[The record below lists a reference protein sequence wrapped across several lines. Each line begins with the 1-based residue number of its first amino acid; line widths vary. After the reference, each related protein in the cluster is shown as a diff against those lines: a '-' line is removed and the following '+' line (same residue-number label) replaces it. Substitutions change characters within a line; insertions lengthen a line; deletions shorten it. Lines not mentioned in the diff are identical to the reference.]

1 VSHIIG
7 VDVGGTQLRAARFD
21 ENLAMQ
27 GEPVRAESP
36 TGQDEFLAKLFD
48 VIRAVMPPD
57 HAPIMGIGVG
67 LPGPLDI
74 KAGLLIS
81 PPNLPFK
88 GEVPFRE
95 WMSAQFSEKIDLG
108 NDADLAGLG
117 EHQLGAGQ
125 GVQDMVYITVSTGVG
140 GGIIIGGR
148 PYSGQ
153 GQGAEIGHMV
163 IDPNGPLC
171 GCGHP
176 GHLEA
181 FAAGAGIANRAR
193 DKLAEGQESLIAKLA
208 GGDPKRINAKLVSEA
223 ARQGDGL
230 AQELMAQAG
239 RSLGT
244 AIASLMMLLNP
255 ERFVLGGG
263 LMKSYDL
270 LEPHVEKAIEQYQM
284 IPRYRRTVSI
294 ERAMLGDDVGLYGA
308 AALVRL
314 MRDS

>member
-1 VSHIIG
+1 MRHIIG

-21 ENLAMQ
+21 ENLAML
-27 GEPVRAESP
+27 GDPVRFESP
-36 TGQDEFLAKLFD
+36 ADPDKFLARLFE
-48 VIRAVMPPD
+48 VIRAVMPSQP
-57 HAPIMGIGVG
+57 HTVMGVGVG

-74 KAGLLIS
+74 KAGLVIS

-88 GEVPFRE
+88 GEVPILEWIRAQFRE
-95 WMSAQFSEKIDLG
+95 EIVMG
-108 NDADLAGLG
+108 NDADLAALG
-117 EHQLGAGQ
+117 EHQLGAGK
-125 GVQDMVYITVSTGVG
+125 GVQNMVYITISTGVG
-140 GGIIIGGR
+140 GGIIIDGK

-171 GCGHP
+171 GCGQP

-181 FAAGAGIANRAR
+181 LSSGAAIAKLARARLAAG
-193 DKLAEGQESLIAKLA
+193 DKSLIAKLA
-208 GGDPKRINAKLVSEA
+208 GSDHQRINAKVVSDA

-230 AQELMAQAG
+230 AHELIAQAG
-239 RSLGT
+239 RSLGI
-244 AIASLMMLLNP
+244 AMASLMMLLNP
-255 ERFVLGGG
+255 DRFVLGGG

-270 LEPHVEKAIEQYQM
+270 LEPHVEQAIEAYQM

-314 MRDS
+314 MHNT